1 MARTSK
7 TADTGE
13 ENVIPLHPEGDEP
26 APTED
31 EALPAQTDEQPQPDD
46 MPEAP
51 PEQSRRSGP
60 GLNRVEL
67 IGRLTKAPDLR
78 ASPGGTHVAYFRLAT
93 NGSAETEFHQCVAFG
108 KTAEFLGE
116 YVGQGRLVFI
126 EGRLQT
132 RTWDDRDGVRR
143 WMTVIVVG
151 RLQVLD
157 SRRRAEQ

>member
-1 MARTSK
+1 MARTNK
-7 TADTGE
+7 TTDTSA
-13 ENVIPLHPEGDEP
+13 ENVIPLNPEGDEP
-26 APTED
+26 V
-31 EALPAQTDEQPQPDD
+31 PADDGAMAAQDDEQPQPDD

-51 PEQSRRSGP
+51 PEQARRRGP

-67 IGRLTKAPDLR
+67 MGRLTKAPDLR

-93 NGSAETEFHQCVAFG
+93 NGTAETEFHQCVAFG

-116 YVGQGRLVFI
+116 YVDQGRLVFI

-132 RTWDDRDGVRR
+132 RAWTDRDRVRR
-143 WMTVIVVG
+143 WTTVIVVG

-157 SRRRAEQ
+157 SRHKAEQ